1 MRVCVVFII
10 CLECIMEN
18 ILPPDSGLNICMIIF
33 VVGVVYVVV
42 KNLPRI
48 PSGIYVDHLD
58 DYDGYDENV

>member
-1 MRVCVVFII
+1 
-10 CLECIMEN
+10 MEN
-18 ILPPDSGLNICMIIF
+18 ILPPDSGLNICMVIL